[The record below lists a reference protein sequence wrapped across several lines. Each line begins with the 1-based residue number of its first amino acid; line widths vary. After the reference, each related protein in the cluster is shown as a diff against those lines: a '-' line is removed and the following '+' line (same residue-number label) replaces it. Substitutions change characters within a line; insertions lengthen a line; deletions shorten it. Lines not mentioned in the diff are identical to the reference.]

1 MAKKKKQKDSTEKLN
16 MANKA
21 ASKGPQFKSTYN
33 SVENALMYFLRS
45 ISGLIEKIIQSN
57 RLSLVFA
64 LLISILL
71 FVVVNSSD
79 SALGVTQSTTL
90 TDIPVS
96 IVYNSEVYE
105 ISGIPDSVDVIV
117 QGDMSDITLQKS
129 TTSSYVLADL
139 SGLTEGTYTIK
150 LEATNF
156 NSNLIVN
163 VLDTP
168 SVTVTIKK
176 KVTEKFNIS
185 YEFINKNSMDST
197 YSLSEPVFDSTEV
210 LIRASQDTI
219 DSIAFVK
226 ALIDVTGVSE
236 TFTTSAE
243 VVAYDNDG
251 NIVDCDIIPE
261 TVSATVEVS
270 SPSKT
275 VPITVKAVGE
285 IADGYSIDSINLD
298 YESVTL
304 YAAQETLD
312 LIEEIVVEVD
322 VSGISTNTVY
332 STTLTTP
339 SGVTSMSVTR
349 VNMEINVGETV
360 SREIEGVRVSWANYS
375 SEYMFMIVN
384 SEDAT
389 MTVTVSGTASNIE
402 SITADDISVVI
413 DLSDVTIGTQQAPL
427 IVSGT
432 NENVTYEI
440 TNGKQYVEVE
450 ITEAE

>member
-1 MAKKKKQKDSTEKLN
+1 
-16 MANKA
+16 
-21 ASKGPQFKSTYN
+21 
-33 SVENALMYFLRS
+33 
-45 ISGLIEKIIQSN
+45 
-57 RLSLVFA
+57 
-64 LLISILL
+64 
-71 FVVVNSSD
+71 
-79 SALGVTQSTTL
+79 
-90 TDIPVS
+90 
-96 IVYNSEVYE
+96 
-105 ISGIPDSVDVIV
+105 
-117 QGDMSDITLQKS
+117 
-129 TTSSYVLADL
+129 
-139 SGLTEGTYTIK
+139 
-150 LEATNF
+150 
-156 NSNLIVN
+156 
-163 VLDTP
+163 
-168 SVTVTIKK
+168 
-176 KVTEKFNIS
+176 
-185 YEFINKNSMDST
+185 MDST

-285 IADGYSIDSINLD
+285 LAEGYSLDSINLD

-322 VSGISTNTVY
+322 VSGISTNTVF

-389 MTVTVSGTASNIE
+389 MTVTVSGTASNID

-413 DLSDVTIGTQQAPL
+413 DLSEVTIGTQQAPL

-440 TNGKQYVEVE
+440 TSGKQYVEVE

>member
-90 TDIPVS
+90 TNIPVS